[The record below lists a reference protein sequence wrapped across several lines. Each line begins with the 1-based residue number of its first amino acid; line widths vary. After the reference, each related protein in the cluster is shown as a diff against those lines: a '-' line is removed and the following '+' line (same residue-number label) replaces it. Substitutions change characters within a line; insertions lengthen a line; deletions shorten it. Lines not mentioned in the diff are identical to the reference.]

1 MLVTGDR
8 IVSVGPDLPIPINAK
23 PIDLLGT
30 TLIAAP
36 QPGMIEG
43 HGHFFLHPYDETS
56 WDDQVL
62 NEPLVLRIARAVA
75 SAKATLLAGVTSE
88 RDLRTE
94 GRALPMWPQGCDR

>member
-23 PIDLLGT
+23 PIDLPGT
-30 TLIAAP
+30 TLM
-36 QPGMIEG
+36 PGMIEG

-88 RDLRTE
+88 RDLRTG